1 MNRQEMLV
9 GMLKVVEGRSKCSRA
24 QVGCI
29 IAREGRVLSVGYN
42 GGISG
47 GEDCLCM
54 LNDQG
59 QSAGI
64 GCLHAEANA
73 IAWAAKEGIQ
83 VDGAEMYCS
92 LSPCVSCAKLIL
104 NAGISKL
111 YYVNDYRCLDGLK
124 LLKKHAFKLDWN

>member
-29 IAREGRVLSVGYN
+29 IAREGRVLSIGYN

-47 GEDCLCM
+47 GKDCLCTVVTA
-54 LNDQG
+54 QG
-59 QSAGI
+59 QILDGI

-83 VDGAEMYCS
+83 TDGAEMYCS

-111 YYVNDYRCLDGLK
+111 FYVNDYRCLDGLK
-124 LLKKHAFKLDWN
+124 LLKKQAFKLD

>member
-1 MNRQEMLV
+1 MDSRQKMLV

-29 IAREGRVLSVGYN
+29 IAREGRVLSIGYN

-47 GEDCLCM
+47 GEDCLCG
-54 LNDQG
+54 DA
-59 QSAGI
+59 STIWDGI

-73 IAWAAKEGIQ
+73 IAWAAKEGIA
-83 VDGAEMYCS
+83 VGGAEMYCS

-104 NAGISKL
+104 NAGIKKL
-111 YYVNDYRCLDGLK
+111 YYVDYYRSLDGLK
-124 LLKKHAFKLDWN
+124 LLKNHAFKLD

>member
-1 MNRQEMLV
+1 MNREEMLV
-9 GMLKVVEGRSKCSRA
+9 GMLKVVEGRSKCTRTK
-24 QVGCI
+24 VGCI

-47 GEDCLCM
+47 GEDCLC
-54 LNDQG
+54 G
-59 QSAGI
+59 EGV

>member
-1 MNRQEMLV
+1 MKNRQEMLV

-29 IAREGRVLSVGYN
+29 IAREGRVLSIGYN

-47 GEDCLCM
+47 GADCLCGA
-54 LNDQG
+54 DQG
-59 QSAGI
+59 QVL

-73 IAWAAKEGIQ
+73 IAWAAKEGIK
-83 VDGAEMYCS
+83 VEGAEMYCS

-104 NAGISKL
+104 NAGIKKL
-111 YYVNDYRCLDGLK
+111 YYLDDYRCLEGLK
-124 LLKKHAFKLDWN
+124 LLKNNAFKLV

>member
-1 MNRQEMLV
+1 MDSRQKMLV
-9 GMLKVVEGRSKCSRA
+9 GMLKAVEGRSKCSRA

-29 IAREGRVLSVGYN
+29 IAREGRVLSIGYN

-47 GEDCLCM
+47 GEDCLC
-54 LNDQG
+54 NGPWSSTRWD
-59 QSAGI
+59 GI

-73 IAWAAKEGIQ
+73 IAWAAKEGIK
-83 VDGAEMYCS
+83 VEGAEMYCS

-111 YYVNDYRCLDGLK
+111 YYVDYYRSLEGLK
-124 LLKKHAFKLDWN
+124 LLKNHAFKLD